1 MKDWTGNSKSIYTV
15 LGASNHSEVERE
27 KDDYYATD
35 PKALEIFLNRI
46 DEDGVRLHK
55 NIWECA
61 CGEGHLSEV
70 LKNRGYKVWSTDLID
85 RGYGSG
91 NTDFLK
97 SIPDSW
103 CGDILTNPPYKY
115 AKEFVEKALE
125 VTRIGAYTVMFLKI
139 QFLEGQARKELF
151 KKYPPK
157 YVYVNSARQ
166 VCAKNGDFDKYAN
179 GTGTA
184 ICYCW
189 FVWEKGFIGEPI
201 IRWI

>member
-139 QFLEGQARKELF
+139 QFLEGQGRRKLF

-157 YVYVNSARQ
+157 YVYINSVRQ
-166 VCAKNGDFDKYAN
+166 TCYLNGDMSKKLSSA
-179 GTGTA
+179 A
-184 ICYCW
+184 CYCW